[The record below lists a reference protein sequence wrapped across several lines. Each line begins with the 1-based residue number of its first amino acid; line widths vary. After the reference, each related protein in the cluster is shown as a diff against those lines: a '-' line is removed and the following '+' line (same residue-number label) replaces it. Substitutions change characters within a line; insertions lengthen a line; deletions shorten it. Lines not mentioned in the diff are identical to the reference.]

1 MVSVVKTVMSRAILN
16 FSKKDYDRIS
26 AYAEYVAYHI
36 VDDYLVFE
44 VGIYYEPSFM
54 ETFNEIYD
62 RYGKQFKLSREDQKD
77 WYVNPT
83 DRWVQWCAIIDSPGT
98 MIRID
103 SMSELKPSR
112 VPLKIDTAFHDI
124 IINVESNT

>member
-1 MVSVVKTVMSRAILN
+1 MSRVILN
-16 FSKKDYDRIS
+16 FSKKDYDRMS

-62 RYGKQFKLSREDQKD
+62 RHGKQFKMSQEDQKD

-83 DRWVQWCAIIDSPGT
+83 DRWTRWCAIIDTPKK

-103 SMSELKPSR
+103 DMSELKPMKQI
-112 VPLKIDTAFHDI
+112 PKIDAAFYDI
-124 IINVESNT
+124 NLNINVEGNT